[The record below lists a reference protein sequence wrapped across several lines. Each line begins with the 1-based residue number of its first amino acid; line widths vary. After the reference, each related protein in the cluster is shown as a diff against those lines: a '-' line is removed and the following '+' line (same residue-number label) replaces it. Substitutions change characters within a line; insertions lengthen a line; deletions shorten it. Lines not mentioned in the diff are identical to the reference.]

1 MAIILPGGFNITN
14 NEPADARFSVADRDA
29 RYALSSANI
38 YEGLTVYE
46 QDTNRYYVLIDTS
59 NVGNAA
65 GWKEIS
71 TGNQLSGSSVI
82 GTQLLDQH
90 NITGSVGIT
99 GSLSVQNSEVQIT
112 GSLGLSFTGASKYFN
127 IEVDGDEKI
136 RVNDEGILQLL
147 SQSSVPTAIEGG
159 LYYGNDSN
167 LYLGTNN

>member
-14 NEPADARFSVADRDA
+14 NEPSDARFSVANRAA

-46 QDTNRYYVLIDTS
+46 QDTNRYYVLVDTS
-59 NVGNAA
+59 NVGNVD

-71 TGNQLSGSSVI
+71 TGNSFSGSTVI
-82 GTQLLDQH
+82 GTDLLNLH

-99 GSLSVQNSEVQIT
+99 GSLSLDNSDLLVT
-112 GSLGLSFTGASKYFN
+112 GSLGINLTGASKYFN
-127 IEVDGDEKI
+127 ISVDGEEKLK
-136 RVNDEGILQLL
+136 VNNEGVLQLF
-147 SQSSVPTAIEGG
+147 SQSSVPTVVEGG
-159 LYYGNDSN
+159 IYYGSDSN

>member
-14 NEPADARFSVADRDA
+14 NEPADARFSVANRAA

-59 NVGNAA
+59 NVGNVN

-71 TGNQLSGSSVI
+71 TGNNLSGSSII
-82 GTQLLDQH
+82 GTDLVNAH
-90 NITGSVGIT
+90 EITGSVGIT
-99 GSLSVQNSEVQIT
+99 GSLALQNSDVQIT

-127 IEVDGDEKI
+127 IEVDGEEKI
-136 RVNDEGILQLL
+136 KVNNEGILQLL
-147 SQSSVPTAIEGG
+147 SQSSVPTAVEGG
-159 LYYGNDSN
+159 IYYGSDSN
-167 LYLGTNN
+167 LYLGTNT